1 MSSTAKCEYC
11 GSELQREAPYCGSCG
26 KGTSSIQSRRVPEND
41 VVSSETRVLKRVG
54 IVSASKVFSVSVGLI
69 VIPVCVLIGLI
80 LITTTDPGAGIG
92 VMLGIP
98 ILYLIVTFL
107 YSLLATW
114 IFNIALKWTGGIEI
128 DLS

>member
-1 MSSTAKCEYC
+1 M
-11 GSELQREAPYCGSCG
+11 
-26 KGTSSIQSRRVPEND
+26 VPDND

-54 IVSASKVFSVSVGLI
+54 IVSASKVFSVTVGLI

>member
-26 KGTSSIQSRRVPEND
+26 KGTSSIQSRMVPDND

-54 IVSASKVFSVSVGLI
+54 IVSASKVFSVTVGLI

>member
-1 MSSTAKCEYC
+1 MSSTAKWEYC

-26 KGTSSIQSRRVPEND
+26 KGTSSIQSRMVPDND

-54 IVSASKVFSVSVGLI
+54 IVSASKVFSVTVGLI

-114 IFNIALKWTGGIEI
+114 ILNIALKWTGGIEI